1 MFHKSGMSRTNRV
14 LYLPQ
19 GKALTRKSGG
29 KSQHFGQNIRKVNR
43 LDVNGKI
50 FQIYLK
56 TVISRFLGLFDHL
69 EKVLEISD

>member
-1 MFHKSGMSRTNRV
+1 M
-14 LYLPQ
+14 
-19 GKALTRKSGG
+19 RKSGG
-29 KSQHFGQNIRKVNR
+29 KSQHFGQNIRKVKR

-50 FQIYLK
+50 FQICLK

>member
-1 MFHKSGMSRTNRV
+1 M
-14 LYLPQ
+14 
-19 GKALTRKSGG
+19 RKSGG

-50 FQIYLK
+50 FQICLK